1 MIKAVVFFALDII
14 EYCIPGLGSVV
25 MGLITAP
32 ITIGVSVAEQVG
44 DLVERFKKG
53 GEITEKMLNSKYGEK
68 IKSRL
73 AQEYPLEVADII
85 TGRAAASY
93 VTMIAFGKQA
103 KEGKKSWQI
112 ENKLERLPFEVIS
125 EAHGEMLEE
134 KHDKSKKFY
143 VNQAMSSMTLPLDVS
158 SLALA
163 AGKELPVAKEIA
175 DLKKTF
181 PGLKDAIDK
190 AATGINKGLNVFG
203 DFMFGVNLVAGAKE
217 IVDAFKHGKCPLN
230 KLPKRCADEEN
241 PKNLCGKH
249 GKCHPT
255 EPWMC
260 ICGDGKTKSSCGV
273 NPKDL
278 VEYAKEADPT
288 ERELDELQRKM
299 QSG

>member
-1 MIKAVVFFALDII
+1 
-14 EYCIPGLGSVV
+14 

-125 EAHGEMLEE
+125 VRSH
-134 KHDKSKKFY
+134 
-143 VNQAMSSMTLPLDVS
+143 VPI
-158 SLALA
+158 
-163 AGKELPVAKEIA
+163 P
-175 DLKKTF
+175 
-181 PGLKDAIDK
+181 
-190 AATGINKGLNVFG
+190 
-203 DFMFGVNLVAGAKE
+203 
-217 IVDAFKHGKCPLN
+217 
-230 KLPKRCADEEN
+230 
-241 PKNLCGKH
+241 
-249 GKCHPT
+249 
-255 EPWMC
+255 
-260 ICGDGKTKSSCGV
+260 
-273 NPKDL
+273 
-278 VEYAKEADPT
+278 
-288 ERELDELQRKM
+288 
-299 QSG
+299 